1 MVGTVLAQAIPVLVL
16 PVLTRFMPAVELGQ
30 YFQWYAVSLVCAVL
44 ATGSLD
50 MAIYTAE
57 TKDEIRDIT
66 HTVLGLAWAILLL
79 ACLLGLAVGL
89 GGFRLIEMGAWE
101 IAAVGL
107 YSGFSAVTQCII
119 AAFVY
124 DGRFVKQA
132 HAKFVYALMPAALQ
146 LIAALVGS
154 LSGYLIAGQLAGML
168 LALFIL
174 SRMTGLSLFKAPG
187 HKEKFWIHLIRWKRF
202 PLYSLPAR
210 LINSGS
216 SQLPLLAISVI
227 YGAEVAA
234 HYGVAL
240 RSIAIP
246 IGLLGG
252 AALTVFKRDA
262 SEEFR
267 EKGNCRSSY
276 LYAIKNLSILS
287 ICVGAIIWISSD
299 YLFSWGYGYTYIQSS
314 EFAKLLLPS
323 LMMGFVA
330 SPLSFCIFL
339 GQKQHWDLIWQ
350 MILLLFVIAI
360 FFSIKEVTIAV
371 MAYSYGYAAFY
382 VLYLLVSWRSARGH
396 K

>member
-79 ACLLGLAVGL
+79 ACLLGLVVGL
-89 GGFRLIEMGAWE
+89 GGFRLMEMGAWE

-107 YSGFSAVTQCII
+107 YSGLSAVTQCII

-132 HAKFVYALMPAALQ
+132 HAKFVYALMPAVLQ
-146 LIAALVGS
+146 LIAVLVGS

-174 SRMTGLSLFKAPG
+174 SGMTGLSLFKAPG
-187 HKEKFWIHLIRWKRF
+187 HKEKFWVHLVRWKRF

-216 SQLPLLAISVI
+216 SQLPLLAIGAM

-234 HYGVAL
+234 RYGVAV

-246 IGLLGG
+246 VGLLGG

-262 SEEFR
+262 SEEYR

-276 LYAIKNLSILS
+276 LHALKNLSILS
-287 ICVGAIIWISSD
+287 IGVGALVWLSAD
-299 YLFSWGYGYTYIQSS
+299 YLFAWGYGEFYLQSAS
-314 EFAKLLLPS
+314 FSKLLLPS
-323 LMMGFVA
+323 LMAGFVA
-330 SPLSFCIFL
+330 SPLSFCLFL
-339 GQKQHWDLIWQ
+339 SNKQHWDLVWQ
-350 MILLLFVIAI
+350 LTLLLAVICVFLNFESANKAVEVYS
-360 FFSIKEVTIAV
+360 FS
-371 MAYSYGYAAFY
+371 YAT
-382 VLYLLVSWRSARGH
+382 LYLIYVFMSWVAAKG